1 MNSHFKNSAAAYLNR
16 AWLYAGIAVLL
27 SVIPSHGASQ
37 DSVLTLFAADGDMN
51 LQEWRIVN
59 DGVMGGLSQSAIK
72 EQSDGTLLFKG
83 NVSLDNNGG
92 FASTRSPA
100 ITADLGSYDGVE
112 LILTGD
118 GNIYKCRLTT
128 VNGSR
133 SIAHQ
138 ASFDTVAGEEQ
149 RIRIPFAAFD
159 PTWRGQRLPESDRM
173 DPAKIKEAGF
183 LIADKQEGP
192 FQLEVKSIGVYRED
206 GQSAPV
212 NGTDIIS
219 VAQAAGNFNTLLA
232 AVEAAGLTDYIKSL
246 EGVTLFAPTD
256 EAFDKLEDGT
266 VAALL
271 ESENKEQLINLL
283 SYHVIDSE
291 VTFSTATGLSR
302 ATALNEEEL
311 SIRVQQGAL
320 YLNDSRVIEND
331 IATANG
337 LIHVI
342 DTVLLPPRAMQS
354 DIPPVERI
362 ILSAIRRGVPQFN
375 GGNPQACAD
384 IYELAAE
391 ALLTLPEEN
400 LSKPQRSQLAEALK
414 KSQNQ
419 HSATDRAWTM
429 RIVLDKTLESSDG

>member
-1 MNSHFKNSAAAYLNR
+1 MRHHFKNSAESRLNR
-16 AWLYAGIAVLL
+16 ASRYAAIAALL
-27 SVIPSHGASQ
+27 WVVPSHGASPEAG
-37 DSVLTLFAADGDMN
+37 LTLFTADGDMKPK
-51 LQEWRIVN
+51 EWRIVN
-59 DGVMGGLSQSAIK
+59 DGVMGGVSQSSINA
-72 EQSDGTLLFKG
+72 QPDGTLLFKG

-92 FASTRSPA
+92 FASTRSPDIA
-100 ITADLGSYDGVE
+100 ANLGSYGGVE

-118 GNIYKCRLTT
+118 GNTYKCGLRTD
-128 VNGSR
+128 NGSV
-133 SIAHQ
+133 AHQ

-149 RIRIPFAAFD
+149 RIRIPFADFD
-159 PTWRGQRLPESDRM
+159 PTWRGKKLGKSERM
-173 DPAKIKEAGF
+173 IPADIRSVGF
-183 LIADKQEGP
+183 LIADNQEGP
-192 FQLEVKSIGVYRED
+192 FQLEVKYIGVYRED
-206 GQSAPV
+206 GHSTPA

-232 AVEAAGLTDYIKSL
+232 AVEAAGLTDYVKSL
-246 EGVTLFAPTD
+246 QGVTLFAPTD

-266 VAALL
+266 VASLL
-271 ESENKEQLINLL
+271 EPENKDQLVNVL

-291 VTFSTATGLSR
+291 VTFSTATSLTR
-302 ATALNEEEL
+302 ATALNKEEL

-320 YLNDSRVIEND
+320 FLNNSRVIEND

-342 DTVLLPPRAMQS
+342 DTVLLPPQAMQD

-391 ALLTLPEEN
+391 ALLSLPEEN
-400 LSKPQRSQLAEALK
+400 LSNPQRNLLMKALS

-419 HSATDRAWTM
+419 DSATDRAWTM
-429 RIVLDKTLESSDG
+429 RIVLDSTLDHSDG